1 MRAYIEKPRTTVGWK
16 GFLYD
21 PNLDGSSNMQLGLE
35 QSREL
40 VLSKLLKWVCRLLS
54 EILSPMA
61 TAYFDDLL
69 AWGAIGAR
77 TSESQIHR
85 EISSHMPYQHWLQKW
100 YRWLNS
106 NCTGC
111 DSVCIK
117 SASIHG
123 N

>member
-1 MRAYIEKPRTTVGWK
+1 MGWK

-35 QSREL
+35 KSRDL
-40 VLSKLLKWVCRLLS
+40 YLKIIEMGLPIAS

-85 EISSHMPYQHWLQKW
+85 EISSHMPYSIGFKMVLTVRFKLLWMPFSLPLI
-100 YRWLNS
+100 RINS
-106 NCTGC
+106 WE
-111 DSVCIK
+111 
-117 SASIHG
+117 
-123 N
+123 